1 MIRRLAILG
10 VGLIGGSLALAL
22 KRAGLVESVVGAG
35 RGRDNLEQA
44 LKIGVIDVIAATPA
58 CAVQDADMIVLA
70 VPVGA
75 MPDVMRQIAAK
86 VGAGAVLTDVG
97 STKQDVVAAARAL
110 LPQHIGRFVPGH
122 PIAGAETSGVKAA
135 RADLYCGK
143 DVILTPLPE
152 NDARA
157 VACVRKMWQA
167 CGAQV
172 ESLSAE
178 VHDRVFAAVSH
189 LPHLAAFALMDALAG
204 RENSALLFRYAGSGF
219 RDFTR
224 IAGSHPEMWRDVALA
239 NREALVAELDA
250 YIDRLTYLRDL
261 VSAADG
267 DALMAVLSRAS
278 HARKQWA
285 RDKMRTESGNGTS

>member
-10 VGLIGGSLALAL
+10 VGLMGGSLALAL
-22 KRAGLVESVVGAG
+22 KRAGLVERVVGAG

-44 LKIGVIDVIAATPA
+44 LKAGVIDVIAATPA
-58 CAVQDADMIVLA
+58 EAVQGADMIVLA

-75 MPDVMRQIAAK
+75 MPGLMQQIAAE
-86 VGAGAVLTDVG
+86 VAVGAVLTDVG
-97 STKQDVVAAARAL
+97 STKQDVVAAARTL
-110 LPQHIGRFVPGH
+110 LPAHLRRFVPGH
-122 PIAGAETSGVKAA
+122 PIAGAETSGVAA
-135 RADLYCGK
+135 AHADLYRGK

-152 NDARA
+152 NDAQA
-157 VACVRKMWQA
+157 VAHVRKMWQG
-167 CGAQV
+167 CGAHV
-172 ESLSAE
+172 ESMSAE

-189 LPHLAAFALMDALAG
+189 LPHLAAFALMDELAG
-204 RENSALLFRYAGSGF
+204 RDNSALFFRHAGSGF

-250 YIDRLTYLRDL
+250 YIDRLMHLRDL
-261 VSAADG
+261 VSAADR

-278 HARKQWA
+278 HARQQWA
-285 RDKMRTESGNGTS
+285 QGKMRTG